1 MFEVYIAR
9 REGKTLTP
17 MTKVRVEYPSIE
29 EALKSAGRLIAG
41 LTGNKI
47 RARNATLRGFHPA
60 DCIIVEDPDMELV
73 AVVPG
78 GALLAED
85 GSVRDV
91 VTVATTIHYG
101 QA

>member
-17 MTKVRVEYPSIE
+17 QTKVRVEYPSIE

-60 DCIIVEDPDMELV
+60 DCIIVEDPDMDLV
-73 AVVPG
+73 AVIPG
-78 GALLAED
+78 GALVAED

-91 VTVATTIHYG
+91 VTVATTIHHG
-101 QA
+101 EA

>member
-17 MTKVRVEYPSIE
+17 LTKVRVEYPSIE

-47 RARNATLRGFHPA
+47 RGRNAPLRGFHPA
-60 DCIIVEDPDMELV
+60 DCIIVEDPDMDLV
-73 AVVPG
+73 AVIPG
-78 GALLAED
+78 GALVAED